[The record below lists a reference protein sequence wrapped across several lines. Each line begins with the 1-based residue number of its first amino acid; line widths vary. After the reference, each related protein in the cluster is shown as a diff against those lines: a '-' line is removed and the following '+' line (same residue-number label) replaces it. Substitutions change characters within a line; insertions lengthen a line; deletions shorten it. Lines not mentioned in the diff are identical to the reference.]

1 VNAGPIWQSWVSH
14 RRGDR
19 DALHRLQLRGCVAE
33 KATAQRRQPSLH
45 ASTGKA
51 MTVDTADN
59 DPPVPINAEIAAARV
74 RGMRG
79 KRGIVGDQLH
89 ALGVRLGIFYGG
101 SFYYPSEDRSIL
113 ECMIIPNYPLSRT
126 HGAIVFV
133 GTDWYT
139 QGYARM
145 FSRKAYTTIDPDP
158 DRVRYGAD
166 RHIIDV
172 VGNLERHMAPG
183 SVDAI
188 FLNGVVG
195 WGLNTIE
202 DAERAFAACHA
213 CLREG
218 GHFLI
223 GWNDLP
229 EHRPFRLAEVPS
241 LRKFQPL
248 VFPPLEANEYLI
260 DNEWRHTYSFFY
272 K

>member
-1 VNAGPIWQSWVSH
+1 MDRAKDSIPECIKDTPTGKYPCP
-14 RRGDR
+14 GD
-19 DALHRLQLRGCVAE
+19 
-33 KATAQRRQPSLH
+33 AQRQKRLSL
-45 ASTGKA
+45 S
-51 MTVDTADN
+51 
-59 DPPVPINAEIAAARV
+59 
-74 RGMRG
+74 
-79 KRGIVGDQLH
+79 
-89 ALGVRLGIFYGG
+89 
-101 SFYYPSEDRSIL
+101 
-113 ECMIIPNYPLSRT
+113 
-126 HGAIVFV
+126 
-133 GTDWYT
+133 
-139 QGYARM
+139 
-145 FSRKAYTTIDPDP
+145 
-158 DRVRYGAD
+158 
-166 RHIIDV
+166 
-172 VGNLERHMAPG
+172 
-183 SVDAI
+183 
-188 FLNGVVG
+188 VVG